1 VAFLPSLDLISA
13 SQAAESTTFGNEL
26 GMPDTLQDA
35 SASMCIPQTVFL
47 SSLDSISA
55 FQDPDIGDELDNDL
69 GVLFG
74 EFAVM
79 CVAVC
84 KFSRRSS
91 HISFAEFD
99 SFGLEEP
106 TTLFDSANVA
116 DAVDLADVTDP
127 LDSADVVDADAF
139 EDLTQGL
146 VYSTAGLASPPVVS
160 ATPEEPID
168 PDDGDIMAMLGTSE
182 MSDTMP
188 TLIDTFPFGST
199 GAPVSNMPRGASGY
213 GSSQLT
219 SEETIW
225 TPFWSQ
231 CDWEVAHWAKT
242 CKATSSAVTRLLGIP
257 GVRGNF

>member
-1 VAFLPSLDLISA
+1 M
-13 SQAAESTTFGNEL
+13 TFGNEL

-35 SASMCIPQTVFL
+35 LASMCIPQTAFL

-55 FQDPDIGDELDNDL
+55 FQDPDVGDELDNDL
-69 GVLFG
+69 GALFG

-84 KFSRRSS
+84 KFSQRSS
-91 HISFAEFD
+91 HLSFAEFD
-99 SFGLEEP
+99 SFSLEEL
-106 TTLFDSANVA
+106 TTLFDSANV
-116 DAVDLADVTDP
+116 TDP
-127 LDSADVVDADAF
+127 LESANVADVVDSADVADPLDLADIVDADAF

-160 ATPEEPID
+160 ATPEEPVD
-168 PDDGDIMAMLGTSE
+168 PDDGDIMAMSGTSE

-188 TLIDTFPFGST
+188 TLIDTFPFGSA
-199 GAPVSNMPRGASGY
+199 GAPVSNTPQGASGY

-225 TPFWSQ
+225 MPFWSQ
-231 CDWEVAHWAKT
+231 CNWEVAHWAKT

-257 GVRGNF
+257 GVCGNF